1 MSEDITDQRFT
12 DEAALRYFRRH
23 FPGYDV
29 EAPAAPGGQW
39 RAAATGGGAVTTT
52 PGRKGTGAAQESIP

>member
-39 RAAATGGGAVTTT
+39 RAAATWPEGHRG
-52 PGRKGTGAAQESIP
+52 GTGVDPVIAGTALR